1 MSLGMMNQAFRFAAR
16 FVTVL
21 AFCFLSVATAGAAP
35 QILGL
40 VASNGLPTP
49 LHCRDG
55 TCSGS
60 LPSFCLQEARTAPYS
75 GSEYHLAAVGG
86 LTLVASLANGRS
98 LRLPGNEL
106 FSIHT
111 RFGFTTVR
119 VTLPQA
125 GLQAFGIEARN
136 LESLAVEVE
145 PGTTLLPIASADD
158 RNPQTPE
165 EIARASGPLRRLATE
180 IFDRP
185 GYMVD
190 AARLV
195 GLVTDE
201 LPPEPQAP
209 VVLRRIWQQVAGAAK
224 ERVDPAGMVVAAR
237 MIDDCERVVAAPDSF
252 AVAACLDLRQAGLL
266 ATLNRRFWDAAGGS

>member
-1 MSLGMMNQAFRFAAR
+1 MMNQAVRFAAI
-16 FVTVL
+16 FATVL
-21 AFCFLSVATAGAAP
+21 GFFFLSAVTAGAAP

-55 TCSGS
+55 ICNGS
-60 LPSFCLQEARTAPYS
+60 LASFCLQEARTAPDS
-75 GSEYHLAAVGG
+75 GSEYHLADGG
-86 LTLVASLANGRS
+86 RLTLVASLGNGRS

-106 FSIHT
+106 LSIHT

-125 GLQAFGIEARN
+125 GLQAFGIEARG

-145 PGTTLLPIASADD
+145 PGTTLLPVASADD
-158 RNPQTPE
+158 RNPQTAE
-165 EIARASGPLRRLATE
+165 EIARASGPLRRLAGD

-185 GYMVD
+185 GYMAD

-209 VVLRRIWQQVAGAAK
+209 VALRRIWRQVAGAAAD
-224 ERVDPAGMVVAAR
+224 RVDPAGIAVAAR
-237 MIDDCERVVAAPDSF
+237 MIDDCERVVATPDSF
-252 AVAACLDLRQAGLL
+252 ALAACLDLRQAGLL
-266 ATLNRRFWDAAGGS
+266 AALNRRFWDAAGGS